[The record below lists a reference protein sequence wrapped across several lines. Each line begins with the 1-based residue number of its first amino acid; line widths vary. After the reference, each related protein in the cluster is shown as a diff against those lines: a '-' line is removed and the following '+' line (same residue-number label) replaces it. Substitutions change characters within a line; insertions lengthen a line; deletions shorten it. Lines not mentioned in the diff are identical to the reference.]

1 MLQGQYVEAM
11 QLYQLSLS
19 TMVKI
24 GGAASVPVAEL
35 LNRLGE
41 VFRLEG
47 KYQAALQ
54 VKQQAL
60 ATLEQIK
67 GSDQTECAKMSNNV
81 GLVLQVCFTAHKLL
95 D

>member
-1 MLQGQYVEAM
+1 
-11 QLYQLSLS
+11 
-19 TMVKI
+19 
-24 GGAASVPVAEL
+24 
-35 LNRLGE
+35 LGTIE
-41 VFRLEG
+41 
-47 KYQAALQ
+47 YQAALQ